1 MKYPIAFNS
10 GTSSRER
17 GRDPGPMPSLDGPS
31 PKLLAGIAFYVVTAA
46 ADTLLTLQG
55 VNGDLQLEGNPIMQA
70 AMEHLGMGL
79 GLVTQK
85 AAIGGGALFIAVAGE
100 RAIRRDEPWI
110 WKIPTT
116 RWVRDWMRR
125 KDRSWIAFIP
135 LYAAATGQTFAVA
148 SWLALM
154 AAL

>member
-1 MKYPIAFNS
+1 MKYPIAFVVP
-10 GTSSRER
+10 TRVAR
-17 GRDPGPMPSLDGPS
+17 GAPAVDGPS
-31 PKLLAGIAFYVVTAA
+31 PKLLAGIVFFIVTAA

-55 VNGDLQLEGNPIMQA
+55 MNGDLQLEGNPIMQA
-70 AMEHLGMGL
+70 AMEHLGIGL

-85 AAIGGGALFIAVAGE
+85 AAIGVCTLIIAVVGE

-135 LYAAATGQTFAVA
+135 LYAAATGQTFAAA

>member
-1 MKYPIAFNS
+1 MKYPIAF
-10 GTSSRER
+10 TVPTRVAR
-17 GRDPGPMPSLDGPS
+17 GAPAVDGPS
-31 PKLLAGIAFYVVTAA
+31 PKLLAGIAFFIVTAT

-55 VNGDLQLEGNPIMQA
+55 MNGDLQLEGNPIMRA
-70 AMEHLGMGL
+70 AMEHLGIGL

-85 AAIGGGALFIAVAGE
+85 AAIGAGALFIAAVGE

-135 LYAAATGQTFAVA
+135 LYPAATGQTFAVA
-148 SWLALM
+148 SWLALT